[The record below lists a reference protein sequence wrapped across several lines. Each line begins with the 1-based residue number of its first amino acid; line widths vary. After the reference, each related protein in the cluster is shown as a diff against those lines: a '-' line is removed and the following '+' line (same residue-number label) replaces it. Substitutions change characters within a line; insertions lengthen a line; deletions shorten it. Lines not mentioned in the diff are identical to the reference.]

1 MGGSRAD
8 RTGGSKEEEV
18 ELMLGASGQ
27 IQMAWSL
34 KSGVLRACYRYRQ
47 LMATAIIANI
57 WRLVGCVSRA
67 DLTKRQRKAIK

>member
-1 MGGSRAD
+1 MSQFFQVMGGSRAD

-18 ELMLGASGQ
+18 ELM
-27 IQMAWSL
+27 
-34 KSGVLRACYRYRQ
+34 SGVLRACYRYRQ

-67 DLTKRQRKAIK
+67 DLTKRQRNAIK